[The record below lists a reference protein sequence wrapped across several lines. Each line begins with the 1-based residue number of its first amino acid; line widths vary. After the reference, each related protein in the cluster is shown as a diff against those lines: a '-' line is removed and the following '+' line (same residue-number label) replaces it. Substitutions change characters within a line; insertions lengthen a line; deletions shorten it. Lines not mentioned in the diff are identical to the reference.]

1 MMHIEFASNL
11 PSMEATL
18 QIGVFSPP
26 KQNLK
31 DTNGVSVFES
41 IIWSLQSSRLSGV
54 SKIVV
59 PLSESPDPV
68 YRPHLNV

>member
-18 QIGVFSPP
+18 QIGVFSPQ

-41 IIWSLQSSRLSGV
+41 ITWSLQR
-54 SKIVV
+54 
-59 PLSESPDPV
+59 SPFE
-68 YRPHLNV
+68 RCI